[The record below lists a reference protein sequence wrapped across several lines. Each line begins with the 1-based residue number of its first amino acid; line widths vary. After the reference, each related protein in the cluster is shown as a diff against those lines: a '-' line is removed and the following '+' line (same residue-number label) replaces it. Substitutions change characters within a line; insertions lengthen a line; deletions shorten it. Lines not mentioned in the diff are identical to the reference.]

1 MSTPNVTTTKLNST
15 SFDIDW
21 TIDDSNYMHT
31 FIVTWTATEL
41 CDTRIIG
48 SVTVSG
54 STYTVTV
61 LNNTCDYY
69 VTIAATCGMMSSSLV
84 TVYGKN

>member
-1 MSTPNVTTTKLNST
+1 MAVPNVTTTKLNST

-21 TIDDSNYMHT
+21 TKDDSNYMHT

-48 SVTVSG
+48 SVIA
-54 STYTVTV
+54 YQH
-61 LNNTCDYY
+61 DYIVAY
-69 VTIAATCGMMSSSLV
+69 CVRYYSRVDCPLT
-84 TVYGKN
+84 

>member
-1 MSTPNVTTTKLNST
+1 MAAPNVTTTALNYT

-21 TIDDSNYMHT
+21 TIDDSNYTHT
-31 FIVTWTATEL
+31 FIVTWTPTEL

-54 STYTVTV
+54 DKYTVTV
-61 LNNTCDYY
+61 LNNTCNYY
-69 VTIAATCGMMSSSLV
+69 VTVAATCGMMSNV
-84 TVYGKN
+84 PRTVYGKN

>member
-1 MSTPNVTTTKLNST
+1 MSAPNVTTTKLNST

-61 LNNTCDYY
+61 
-69 VTIAATCGMMSSSLV
+69 IE
-84 TVYGKN
+84 